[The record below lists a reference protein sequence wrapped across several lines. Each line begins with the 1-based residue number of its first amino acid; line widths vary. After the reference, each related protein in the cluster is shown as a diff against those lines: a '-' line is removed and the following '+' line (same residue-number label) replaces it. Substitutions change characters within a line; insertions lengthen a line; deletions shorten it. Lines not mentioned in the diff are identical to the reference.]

1 MIPRGIRVLKKPKK
15 RVFFAHSAFT
25 HALVAVLWGT
35 ALVWAGMA
43 LCLWRASGRQAPQR
57 GVELRFP

>member
-1 MIPRGIRVLKKPKK
+1 MADLSPAQAAVL
-15 RVFFAHSAFT
+15 RDLAHSAFT

-57 GVELRFP
+57 GVESRFT